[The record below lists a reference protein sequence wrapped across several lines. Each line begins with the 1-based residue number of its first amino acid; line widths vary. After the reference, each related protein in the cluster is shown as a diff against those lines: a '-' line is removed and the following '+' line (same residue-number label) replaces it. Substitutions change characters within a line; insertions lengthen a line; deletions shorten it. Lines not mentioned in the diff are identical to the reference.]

1 MEYCSAGS
9 VYDIL
14 GICQK
19 TLNEEQIACVL
30 RQVIKGLKYIHSLNM
45 IHRDVKCGNILLTE
59 DGNAR
64 LADFGVSAQ
73 LSDTMSKRKTVIGT
87 P

>member
-1 MEYCSAGS
+1 MEFCSAGS

-14 GICQK
+14 AICQK
-19 TLNEEQIACVL
+19 TLSEDQISCVL
-30 RQVIKGLKYIHSLNM
+30 RQVIKGLKHIHGFNM
-45 IHRDVKCGNILLTE
+45 IHRDVKCGNILLLE
-59 DGNAR
+59 DGSAR